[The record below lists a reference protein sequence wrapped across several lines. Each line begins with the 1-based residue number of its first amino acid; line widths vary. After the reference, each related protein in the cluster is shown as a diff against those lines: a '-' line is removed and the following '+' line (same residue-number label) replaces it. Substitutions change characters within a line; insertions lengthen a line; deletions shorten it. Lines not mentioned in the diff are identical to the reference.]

1 MYEWKDKTTQ
11 KLYSH
16 HQAAKGSTLNTVG
29 EIWGKLANYQL
40 FIGFRFTPFHCLR
53 HPLNCK
59 KINTR
64 TGKWTL
70 FSSTA
75 NSTTRMY
82 SSRAFI
88 WVGHTFRFP
97 LKENELST
105 FWICKKMNPDQHII
119 GLVSS
124 AIQNGHPRL
133 HTCLTM
139 RVEYYRDGFCH
150 FWSSIFSSPTCS
162 ILDNC
167 LSGGWRS
174 RQLRR
179 RRSAA
184 GRHVFPG
191 NAKVA
196 WLRWRHGRLFF
207 AAVESTWSSLH
218 MKFP

>member
-16 HQAAKGSTLNTVG
+16 DEAAKGSTLNTVG
-29 EIWGKLANYQL
+29 EIWGKLANYQP

-59 KINTR
+59 KMNTR

-70 FSSTA
+70 FSITA

-119 GLVSS
+119 GSC
-124 AIQNGHPRL
+124 IQCHPKWPSQIAYLFNYASQILPRWILSFLIL
-133 HTCLTM
+133 H
-139 RVEYYRDGFCH
+139 
-150 FWSSIFSSPTCS
+150 
-162 ILDNC
+162 
-167 LSGGWRS
+167 
-174 RQLRR
+174 
-179 RRSAA
+179 
-184 GRHVFPG
+184 FP
-191 NAKVA
+191 
-196 WLRWRHGRLFF
+196 LPHLQYIR
-207 AAVESTWSSLH
+207 
-218 MKFP
+218 